1 MKRIVALVLVLAMAM
16 SLMAFT
22 TVSAENTNLENM
34 IKACNLNISRAN
46 VKMNAGIDL
55 GGNALGLI
63 GIPAGRLATFD
74 YDIDVVANEEQT
86 KCDAAANFTFSAPQ
100 LLPQPIGF
108 DMWMKEDITNI
119 SNPQFYIIL
128 KFAEALRSEA
138 GFDKEYIYIDYAQIP
153 GFKEILNFVAN
164 VDEAEL
170 EKLAEI
176 IKEVLGEYID
186 EGALAEF
193 EQKIKGIAGGINVEY
208 ANGKYTLAMGDKE
221 VKDLFVAIFGVLFDA
236 AEDVARMEGVDASEF
251 ADAKAELIQMLK
263 PLYEVQIFDSGR
275 AIVIEVAEDG
285 SYMHTEINLST
296 NIYDL
301 VVAVDP
307 ASAQGVP
314 AEQRDMF
321 GLSLS
326 VKADAI
332 VTPLGSD
339 YQIDFP
345 QLNDENTFDVT
356 KELMP
361 TASEIVFD
369 SAAVEIE
376 YNGKKV
382 QLENVPILVE
392 DRTFVPLRE
401 LANAF
406 GISNDDIAYDEATEK
421 VTIKSG
427 DVEIVMYIGS
437 TMTFVNNELKT
448 LDVPA
453 FTHNDRTYIPVRFV
467 SEMFHKDVDYVDL
480 NETGQGSGIVVMIN
494 D

>member
-16 SLMAFT
+16 SFMTFT
-22 TVSAENTNLENM
+22 AVNAENTNLENM

-55 GGNALGLI
+55 SGAALGLI
-63 GIPAGRLATFD
+63 GIPTGRLATFD
-74 YDIDVVANEEQT
+74 YDVNAVANEEQT

-100 LLPQPIGF
+100 LLPAPIGF
-108 DMWMKEDITNI
+108 DMWLKEDITNI

-128 KFAEALRSEA
+128 KLAEVLRSEA
-138 GFDKEYIYIDYAQIP
+138 GFDKEYIYIDYTQIP
-153 GFKEILNFVAN
+153 GFKEILNFAMS
-164 VDEAEL
+164 VDKAEL

-176 IKEVLGEYID
+176 IKEALDEYID
-186 EGALAEF
+186 EGALAEL
-193 EQKIKGIAGGINVEY
+193 EQEISSIVGRINVEY
-208 ANGKYTLAMGDKE
+208 ANGKYSLVMGDKE
-221 VKDLFVAIFGVLFDA
+221 VKNLFAALFDA
-236 AEDVARMEGVDASEF
+236 LFDIAEVIARREGMDTTEF
-251 ADAKAELIQMLK
+251 PEIKAELAEQIRL
-263 PLYEVQIFDSGR
+263 LCNVQIFDLDR

-285 SYMHTEINLST
+285 SYMHTEVNFAT
-296 NIYDL
+296 NIYDI

-307 ASAQGVP
+307 ASAQGTP
-314 AEQRDMF
+314 ESMRDMLDL
-321 GLSLS
+321 GLS
-326 VKADAI
+326 VKADAT

-339 YQIDFP
+339 YQVVFP
-345 QLNDENTFDVT
+345 QLNEENTFDVT
-356 KELMP
+356 AEMIPEGAEK
-361 TASEIVFD
+361 VFD
-369 SAAVEIE
+369 SAMVEIE
-376 YNGKKV
+376 YNGEKL
-382 QLENVPILVE
+382 QLENVPILLD

-406 GISNDDIAYDEATEK
+406 GISDADIAYDEATEK

-480 NETGQGSGIVVMIN
+480 NANGQGSGIVVMIN